1 MDNRHNQEVKS
12 RERNRNSEIF
22 WMNVEME
29 LRNREVRWQQFAE
42 NLNIDRSTI
51 ASMKSRSSRLSLDTA
66 IRVSQ
71 NLGVT
76 IDYLLQDPYEHRRH
90 YNGLSLPDDEFEI
103 LSGYK
108 AVKNKSYY
116 TANAVRN
123 LIMGIINQFRKEPIP
138 DGETTV

>member
-1 MDNRHNQEVKS
+1 MDNRHNQEGKS

-138 DGETTV
+138 EGETTV